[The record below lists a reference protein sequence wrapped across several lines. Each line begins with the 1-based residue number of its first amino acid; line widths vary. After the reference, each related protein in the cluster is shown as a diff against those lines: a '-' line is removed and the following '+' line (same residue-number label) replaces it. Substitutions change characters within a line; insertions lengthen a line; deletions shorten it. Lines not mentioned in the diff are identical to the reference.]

1 MSVKDLEN
9 ETELYQQIQGKLTSN
24 ENLQL
29 LLQSFMD
36 EKNVIYCKENGM
48 GEGLEEAFAV
58 CEDSAIRKNV
68 VRSLTVMVSQA
79 NYVLKNAEQLARAY
93 LEKDDAALKK
103 LLLEN
108 VSRVS
113 AESPVLELLA
123 EKVISEGQT
132 IQGKRK
138 DEIKGDYDI
147 LLRLLGQMN
156 GWGSEK
162 VALWLK
168 VSVKKH
174 ESVAPIFQK
183 QDIMG
188 SMLERFN
195 VDELKEVLKDIGP
208 RRIQLAGSIDK
219 SRNLCVK
226 HFNKMRKD
234 FELNK
239 KKAEVHKGVQRGV
252 AGPADSPFSTNFFSM
267 GAPQGKQQ
275 QSSDA
280 KKQTNPYDCALPK
293 LGEFVYGFFTTF
305 NAALPEVMGATD
317 DYFDTQDCETK
328 WDSRQA
334 SLQVQITNATGY
346 CGMMLYFFQH
356 ALQEGKLGV
365 RICRGEGEGLYVYE
379 VANQLKHV
387 WEEMNMLP
395 AEKPTLDDLKS
406 EPNLLPDPSP
416 DTVPATQQLSR
427 MATERLSSELA
438 KHDLGDIELTEQM
451 CTDNI
456 SGFND
461 AIKQMSQEV
470 GPDDERNDGYLRRV
484 CRENAIM
491 LSRSLAIEE
500 NKKVL
505 SGCGEE
511 LAKSLVAVWK
521 QYMDD
526 YTITLK
532 ATDVLKEL
540 KQSEVI
546 GQDCLAQMKELAK
559 TAQSHWSPDSAKP
572 SGFPSEK
579 IMKNIEALSM

>member
-9 ETELYQQIQGKLTSN
+9 DKELYQQIQGKLTTN

-48 GEGLEEAFAV
+48 GEGLEEAFAA
-58 CEDSAIRKNV
+58 CEDSAIRKNI

-113 AESPVLELLA
+113 AESPVLEQLA
-123 EKVISEGQT
+123 EKVISEGQN

-147 LLRLLGQMN
+147 LLRLLGQMS

-188 SMLERFN
+188 SMLERLN

-208 RRIQLAGSIDK
+208 KRIQLAGSIDK

-234 FELNK
+234 FMLNK

-252 AGPADSPFSTNFFSM
+252 TGPGSSPFSTNFFSM

-280 KKQTNPYDCALPK
+280 KKQSNPYDCALPK
-293 LGEFVYGFFTTF
+293 LGESVFGFYTTF
-305 NAALPEVMGATD
+305 NAALPEVMSATD
-317 DYFDTQDCETK
+317 DFFGTQDCETK
-328 WDSRQA
+328 WDTRQA
-334 SLQVQITNATGY
+334 SLQVQITMAAGY

-356 ALQEGKLGV
+356 AQQEGKLGV
-365 RICRGEGEGLYVYE
+365 RVCRGEGEGLYVYE

-387 WEEMNMLP
+387 WEQKNMLP
-395 AEKPTLDDLKS
+395 AEKPTLDDMKS
-406 EPNLLPDPSP
+406 EPNMLPDPSP
-416 DTVPATQQLSR
+416 ETVPEIQQLSR
-427 MATERLSSELA
+427 MATERLTSELA
-438 KHDLGDIELTEQM
+438 KHNEGDIQLTEQM

-461 AIKQMSQEV
+461 AIKQMSD
-470 GPDDERNDGYLRRV
+470 PDDEERNDRYLRRV

-511 LAKSLVAVWK
+511 MAKSLVAVWK

-546 GQDCLAQMKELAK
+546 GEDCLKQMKELAE
-559 TAQSHWSPDSAKP
+559 TAQSRWSPDK
-572 SGFPSEK
+572 GFPSGK